1 MRDTFL
7 NPRFVL
13 GPLSPSAYRNH
24 LSILQKRTQMSRVSA
39 LERVRVATG
48 FNYKRGKMRPSTREA
63 VDPDHCRSVI
73 VPEHKDAY
81 SSPLTGVPPCLE
93 KVSSSRTFIAVQR
106 SAFLLDTDR
115 ADRSQ
120 DLLFAR
126 SILHF
131 FTF

>member
-63 VDPDHCRSVI
+63 RTQGRILKSSYWSATVFRESI
-73 VPEHKDAY
+73 ILKDLY
-81 SSPLTGVPPCLE
+81 SCSTLGFST
-93 KVSSSRTFIAVQR
+93 
-106 SAFLLDTDR
+106 
-115 ADRSQ
+115 
-120 DLLFAR
+120 
-126 SILHF
+126 
-131 FTF
+131 